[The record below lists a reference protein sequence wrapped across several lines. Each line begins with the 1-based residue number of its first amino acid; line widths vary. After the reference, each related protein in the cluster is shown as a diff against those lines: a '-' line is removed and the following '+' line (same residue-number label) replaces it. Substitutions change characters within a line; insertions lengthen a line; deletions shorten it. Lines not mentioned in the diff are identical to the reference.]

1 MRKHILKISPVLLLA
16 LSTDY
21 AIAALSVDRSRIIF
35 NEGEKSV
42 SLGIT
47 NNNNDAPYL
56 AQGWLDDFQENKVK
70 GKFTVL
76 PPLQRVEPGSKTS
89 VRLQALPD
97 LSSLPRDR
105 ESLFYLNIR
114 EIPTKNNKE
123 NALTLAL
130 QLRLK
135 IFYRPAALK
144 ITDPEGS
151 YPGITTVTLER
162 KGNGYTLVNPTPY
175 YLTFTE
181 VRNTPRGEALS
192 GFEPV
197 MVSPKANA
205 SLTLK
210 GQQPGTTPVLVLID
224 DYGGQVRLSFKCTQ
238 AQCKAEKAI
247 SDLSPQ

>member
-1 MRKHILKISPVLLLA
+1 MHNIIHKALPALLFA
-16 LSTDY
+16 LSANY
-21 AIAALSVDRSRIIF
+21 AVAALSVDRSRIIF
-35 NEGEKSV
+35 NEGDKSV
-42 SLGIT
+42 SLDIT
-47 NNNNDAPYL
+47 NNSNDAPYL
-56 AQGWLDDFQENKVK
+56 AQGWLDDEQENKVK

-76 PPLQRVEPGSKTS
+76 PPLQRLEPGSKTA

-114 EIPTKNNKE
+114 EIPTKSNSSNT
-123 NALTLAL
+123 LTLAL

-135 IFYRPAALK
+135 MFYRPAALK

-151 YPGITTVTLER
+151 YPGIKAVTLER
-162 KGNGYTLVNPTPY
+162 KDNNYTLVNPTPY
-175 YLTFTE
+175 YLTFTAL
-181 VRNTPRGEALS
+181 RNTPKGEALS

-197 MVSPKANA
+197 MVSPKA
-205 SLTLK
+205 STQLTLK
-210 GQQPGTTPVLVLID
+210 GQQPGTNPVLVLID
-224 DYGGQVRLSFKCTQ
+224 DYGGPVRLSFKCTQ